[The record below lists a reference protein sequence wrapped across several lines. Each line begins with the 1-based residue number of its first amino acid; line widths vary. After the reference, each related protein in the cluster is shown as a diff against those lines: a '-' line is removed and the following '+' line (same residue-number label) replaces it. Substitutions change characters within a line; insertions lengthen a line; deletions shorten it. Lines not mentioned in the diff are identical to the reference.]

1 VTVDSL
7 HVARL
12 RARYRLPAGEP
23 DARSRLDSLL
33 REVLDEALESALD
46 RAGIP
51 MHEEVCVRTVDA
63 PVRLS
68 LGAPDSA
75 LVAAWSV
82 ALAGAIRATL
92 DAGGPD
98 VVRYR
103 SRSHALV
110 DLLAGVA
117 RNDLARAWAWRQLG
131 LWSAGDAASAEGAAD
146 EAARA
151 LAARPETVVAA
162 LSAAARNGA
171 LPALAARIRP
181 AAWTAVARAALE
193 AASVPDSAIP
203 LLLAA
208 PGRSG
213 IPDPASPGADGT
225 PPAGAPA
232 PDTALPTAAA
242 EARRVRRVAE
252 QSAVARSLRS
262 RLGLAPETRSAL
274 AVVAILEAE
283 PSALVRALSASAALV
298 AAVEREVFALP
309 SLTSP
314 GPGAEPAASTS
325 NGDGTGSAAAPGRAQ
340 DTAAPHD
347 TPRDSLMEPA
357 AAPSGRGE
365 AGSEPADGP
374 IAADAGADGA
384 ASLDARSVG
393 RTRRGGLLFLLHV
406 VDEMEVPREVVE
418 SPVFSGRTLRWVL
431 HRLALSLLAL
441 DVRDPAAL
449 AFAGLAPDADPP
461 SRGEEP
467 ASDAEIAG
475 VEGIARRVEARLFE
489 RLRGAPAPDARAAAA
504 LLRETTLREA
514 TIEADPGWIDVRL
527 SLDEVSVEVRR
538 AGLDLDPGWVPWLG
552 AAVRFVYA

>member
-1 VTVDSL
+1 MTVDSL

-23 DARSRLDSLL
+23 DARNRLDGLL
-33 REVLDEALESALD
+33 REVLDEALEHALD
-46 RAGIP
+46 RAGVAA
-51 MHEEVCVRTVDA
+51 HEEVCVRTVDA

-103 SRSHALV
+103 SRSHALS

-117 RNDLARAWAWRQLG
+117 RGDLSRAWAWRQLG

-151 LAARPETVVAA
+151 LAARPEAVVAA
-162 LSAAARNGA
+162 LSAAARNGI

-181 AAWTAVARAALE
+181 AAWAAVARAALE

-213 IPDPASPGADGT
+213 IPDPASPGADAT

-232 PDTALPTAAA
+232 PDGSLPAAA
-242 EARRVRRVAE
+242 AAARRVRRAVE
-252 QSAVARSLRS
+252 QSAVARALCS
-262 RLGLAPETRSAL
+262 RPGLAPETRSAL
-274 AVVAILEAE
+274 AIVAILEAE
-283 PSALVRALSASAALV
+283 PSALIWASSESAVLV
-298 AAVEREVFALP
+298 AAVECEVFAGPP
-309 SLTSP
+309 SFAP
-314 GPGAEPAASTS
+314 HGPGAEPAASTP
-325 NGDGTGSAAAPGRAQ
+325 NRNGTGSAAAPGRTQ
-340 DTAAPHD
+340 VTATPHD
-347 TPRDSLMEPA
+347 ALRDSLTEPA
-357 AAPSGRGE
+357 TAPSGRRESLFEQG
-365 AGSEPADGP
+365 DGP
-374 IAADAGADGA
+374 IGDGADDGA
-384 ASLDARSVG
+384 PLDARSVG

-406 VDEMEVPREVVE
+406 VDELEVPQEVVE

-441 DVRDPAAL
+441 DERDPAAL

-467 ASDAEIAG
+467 ASDGEIAG